1 MSILTS
7 RLRAAVAALL
17 LIACSGGQ
25 TAKLEPPAPVAAPIT
40 LPPMEPA
47 VIALPVELSLAGLR
61 AQIASQFPPTDSLDQ
76 AKCSSLGGIVCHQY
90 VYRRDTLDLR
100 MVAERVEFFTRV
112 RYRGRVAMPGV
123 GGIGSCGYDEPMR
136 GAELRMSTAL
146 YWRTDWKLG
155 SRNTTLGAT
164 LLDPCQI
171 TMLKVD
177 ASPLM
182 KRVIDAQLRRVRQQ
196 VDSAIPVLGDFK
208 PAADSLW
215 RTMQDPTPLDTVA
228 LDTTNAAWLVMAPEG
243 VSVAPLVG
251 LGGLVT
257 TSIVLTARPRVV
269 IGSRPAPDV
278 RPLPPLTLTR
288 PASGMRIPVQ
298 IEVPFADLGKRMTAL
313 LAGEAAGQG
322 LRVKEVTVRG
332 ASDSA
337 LIKVDVEGK
346 LNGAFF
352 LTGRFFYDEAARTI
366 NVHDLHYTVESSSAM
381 TRLKVS
387 LGAPLIKRALDQAT
401 GHGRL
406 DIGAQLD
413 TVQAMMTAEL
423 NTTLAPGMTIS
434 GAIRSMRVTD
444 FFTLPN
450 AWVLR
455 VVLEGDAKL
464 RVE

>member
-1 MSILTS
+1 MNRNSS
-7 RLRAAVAALL
+7 RLRAGTAALL
-17 LIACSGGQ
+17 LIACSGGPKA
-25 TAKLEPPAPVAAPIT
+25 TVETPSPVAAPIT

-47 VIALPVELSLAGLR
+47 VIALPVELSLASLR

-90 VYRRDTLDLR
+90 VYRRDTLDLQ

-136 GAELRMSTAL
+136 RAELRMSTAL

-269 IGSRPAPDV
+269 IGSKPAPDV

-298 IEVPFADLGKRMTAL
+298 IEVPFADLGKRMTTL

-434 GAIRSMRVTD
+434 GAIKSMRVTD
-444 FFTLPN
+444 FYTLPN

-455 VVLEGDAKL
+455 VVLEGEAKL